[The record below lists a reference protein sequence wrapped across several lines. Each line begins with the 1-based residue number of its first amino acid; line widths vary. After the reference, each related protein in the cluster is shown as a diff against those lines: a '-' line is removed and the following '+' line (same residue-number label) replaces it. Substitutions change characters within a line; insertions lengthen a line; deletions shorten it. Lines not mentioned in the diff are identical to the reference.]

1 MTDNAVAR
9 DPQTAPAASR
19 LAQALS
25 HPLRAQLLMLLNERP
40 ASPNELARQVG
51 ERLENVAYH
60 VRVLRDLGCIE
71 LVDTAQRRGAV
82 EHYYRAIE
90 RAFLSDEDW
99 AGMPP
104 KIRETLAGQWFETT
118 SVDLMRALSTGTF
131 AAQDDIHFSFTRV
144 QLDEEAWTVLHDKL
158 EEVLE
163 LAFELEAQSTARS
176 ANGAT
181 TARRPGRLVLAHYE
195 AGGRRGES

>member
-1 MTDNAVAR
+1 MTDNATAR
-9 DPQTAPAASR
+9 DRKDAGPASR

-25 HPLRAQLLMLLNERP
+25 HPLRAQLLVLLNERP

-71 LVDTAQRRGAV
+71 LVDTAQRRGAI

-90 RAFLSDEDW
+90 RAYLTDEEW
-99 AGMPP
+99 AGMPEGV
-104 KIRETLAGQWFETT
+104 RRSLAGQWFEST
-118 SVDLMRALSTGTF
+118 SADIMGALASGAF
-131 AAQDDIHFSFTRV
+131 AARDDFHCSFTRV
-144 QLDEEAWTVLHDKL
+144 QLDDEAWGVLHDKL

-163 LAFELEAQSTARS
+163 LAFELEAQSVTRS
-176 ANGAT
+176 AESGAPLQ
-181 TARRPGRLVLAHYE
+181 AGRLVLAHYQ
-195 AGGRRGES
+195 AGG